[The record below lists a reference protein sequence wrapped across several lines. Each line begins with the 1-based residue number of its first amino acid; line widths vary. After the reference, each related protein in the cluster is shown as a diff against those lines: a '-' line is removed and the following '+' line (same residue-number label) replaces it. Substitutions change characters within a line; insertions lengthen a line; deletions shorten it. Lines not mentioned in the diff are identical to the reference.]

1 MKEQAIRKIN
11 KIGKVSNII
20 TLIAKILVG
29 IAMVITLI
37 GTIICFIIP
46 ESMLKFDIASTM
58 TMEMDYSDLGVSLS
72 EEEIAL
78 TETEL
83 NRTMLL
89 EEDSDFTTVVVEADK
104 VTMTGDF
111 EAFSFTMRDATW
123 LAFMGS
129 LVLGLTFVTLFFI
142 SALCKAFRDCQ
153 SPFEDNVIKKMQNFA
168 IALIPWAVVSTVVN
182 SVSNSL
188 LNNKLSIMF
197 SVDFGVVLIVLV
209 VLVLVYIFKYGAVL
223 QQESDETL

>member
-29 IAMVITLI
+29 IAMTVTLI
-37 GTIICFIIP
+37 ATIICFIIP
-46 ESMLKFDIASTM
+46 ESMLTFEIESTM
-58 TMEMDYSDLGVSLS
+58 NMIMDYSDLGVHMS
-72 EEEIAL
+72 EEEIATVQADL
-78 TETEL
+78 NQEL
-83 NRTMLL
+83 LVESEASYT
-89 EEDSDFTTVVVEADK
+89 DVIVEAGK
-104 VTMTGDF
+104 VTMTSEF
-111 EAFSFTMRDATW
+111 ESFSFTMRDATW
-123 LAFMGS
+123 LAFMGA

-153 SPFEDNVIKKMQNFA
+153 SPFEDNVIKKMQSLA
-168 IALIPWAVVSTVVN
+168 IALIPWAILSTLVSTVA
-182 SVSNSL
+182 NSL

>member
-1 MKEQAIRKIN
+1 MKEQAIQKIN

-29 IAMVITLI
+29 IAMAITLI
-37 GTIICFIIP
+37 GAIICFIIP

-58 TMEMDYSDLGVSLS
+58 TMEMDYSELGVSMG
-72 EEEIAL
+72 EGDIAAA
-78 TETEL
+78 EAEL
-83 NRTMLL
+83 KRTVLV
-89 EEDSDFTTVVVEADK
+89 EEDADFTDVVVEADK
-104 VTMTGDF
+104 ITMTGDL
-111 EAFSFTMRDATW
+111 ETFSFTMRDATW
-123 LAFMGS
+123 LAFMGA

-142 SALCKAFRDCQ
+142 GALCKAFRDCN
-153 SPFEDNVIKKMQNFA
+153 SPFEENVIRKMQNFA
-168 IALIPWAVVSTVVN
+168 IALIPWAIVSTVVN
-182 SVSNSL
+182 SITNSL

-197 SVDFGVVLIVLV
+197 SVDLGVVLIVLV

>member
-1 MKEQAIRKIN
+1 MKERAIRKIN

-29 IAMVITLI
+29 IAMAITLI
-37 GTIICFIIP
+37 GAIICFIIP
-46 ESMLKFDIASTM
+46 DSMLKFDIASTI

-83 NRTMLL
+83 NRTILV

-104 VTMTGDF
+104 VIMTGDF
-111 EAFSFTMRDATW
+111 ESFSFTMRDATW

-142 SALCKAFRDCQ
+142 SALCKAFRDCK

-188 LNNKLSIMF
+188 LNNKFSIMF
-197 SVDFGVVLIVLV
+197 SVDLGVVLIVLV